1 MNKKTLIIGGMI
13 GILGVYFISAAVVS
27 SRTSDMVSKL
37 IAAEAVAQNDIKTIA
52 RELGR
57 GASTEQV
64 DLIVGGCTFDEQSNY
79 DTLLS
84 QLDKG
89 LERAK
94 LIELSDLFNV
104 CGSVAATKRS
114 SMVALLSAK
123 QSELETISTL
133 KSTLTGEVSESEVT
147 WSDLVRVET
156 EISQTY
162 NQLVTAQGRI
172 ISALLRNVA
181 PTELTI
187 ESIRATAQTNREKL
201 SQLTGEA
208 SKIRQGLINE

>member
-1 MNKKTLIIGGMI
+1 MNNKTLIIGGLI
-13 GILGVYFISAAVVS
+13 GIIGVYIISSAVVE
-27 SRTSDMVSKL
+27 SRTSEMVSKL
-37 IAAEAVAQNDIKTIA
+37 NAAEAVVLNDIKDIA

-57 GASTEQV
+57 GASTEEV

-94 LIELSDLFNV
+94 LVELSDLFSA

-123 QSELETISTL
+123 QSELETVTNL
-133 KSTLTGEVSESEVT
+133 KSILAGDDAESDTT
-147 WSDLVRVET
+147 WADLVRVET

-181 PTELTI
+181 PTELAI
-187 ESIRATAQTNREKL
+187 ESIRATAQMNREKL

-208 SKIRQGLINE
+208 SKIRQSLLND